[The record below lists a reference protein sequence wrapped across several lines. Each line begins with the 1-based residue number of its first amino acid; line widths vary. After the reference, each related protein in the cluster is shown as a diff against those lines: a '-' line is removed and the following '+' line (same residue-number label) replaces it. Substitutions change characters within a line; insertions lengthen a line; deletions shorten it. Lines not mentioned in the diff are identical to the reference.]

1 MPRPPQI
8 PDGLRRSSHTVANT
22 ATQIFAASND
32 RVEAIIQNTGAN
44 IVFLGE
50 NNGVTTANGFPIAVG
65 ATIVLNTSDAI
76 WGIVAAA
83 TEPLRVLETYD
94 K

>member
-1 MPRPPQI
+1 M
-8 PDGLRRSSHTVANT
+8 RRSSHTIAAT
-22 ATQIFAASND
+22 ATQIFPFSND

-44 IVFLGE
+44 PVFLGE
-50 NNGVTTANGFPIAVG
+50 DNGVTTGNGWPLAAGAVL
-65 ATIVLNTSDAI
+65 VLNTSDAI

-83 TEPLRVLETYD
+83 TETLRILETYD